1 MIRNMLAA
9 LLLCVG
15 IGARADNTVTVSTA
29 EGAPGEEVT
38 VSIAVENT
46 DAVSTLQVSIPLDE
60 SLTLVAGSGVLNA
73 ERCTDHSLT
82 VGVKDGVLNVF
93 VYSMT
98 MAPISGTSGTVASFK
113 LKLGD
118 QPTTISLTP
127 SKTVLTGSAGQTL
140 DATTT
145 AGAVTTRCAKAQ
157 YSTMEVDF
165 GAVPIRSTYER
176 TVTVTNVG
184 NADLQITALTLSD
197 VNVFSSTTMASL
209 PLTVAPGGQTTLNI
223 TYSPVERGSI
233 TRTLKVECNST
244 SKLNTIRL
252 KAQPFAV
259 NELHVQDVSGVS
271 DEDVTISMTMNNMD
285 AISGYQ
291 VEFQLP
297 EQLKYVD
304 GSFAATQGGVSR
316 WQGHSSV
323 VSLNGNV
330 LRIIVY
336 SGDNKALTGNDG
348 EIGSFRVK
356 LDGRDGTTLT
366 PTKTVL
372 TAMIDSRV
380 ENVVSAVYGGQ
391 VTIRSPRISTN
402 GSLDF
407 GAVSVTE
414 ACERQLYIRNYGSA
428 PLTVSRIVF
437 DNEALSVKEQLPMV
451 VEAGQSAGV
460 TVVYGSVEQTA
471 FTGRML
477 IYSNDPDQR
486 MREVKVTGSRY
497 TPNFMTVSGAE
508 AFANEEA
515 RLTVAIDNYD
525 DVTGLQFD
533 VTCPPQYEAGSC
545 QVAARAAGMTVT
557 ARQVGDH
564 TWRYFCYFLSGTGIS
579 AGSGAVT
586 TLRLTPITTPVA
598 VGTYQVSVTN
608 IKMGVSNLSDKYAG
622 NDLQTTF
629 SVKAGLRGDANGDGE
644 VNVTDIMAVANSI
657 LGIQMQIF
665 DETAADVNR
674 DGDVNVTDIMGIANI
689 ILGVST
695 NSGRASRVADEV
707 EPQ

>member
-15 IGARADNTVTVSTA
+15 MGARADNTVTVSTA

-140 DATTT
+140 DATAT
-145 AGAVTTRCAKAQ
+145 AGTVTTRCAKAQ

-165 GAVPIRSTYER
+165 GAVPIRSTYEQ

-209 PLTVAPGGQTTLNI
+209 PLTVAPGGQTALNI

-271 DEDVTISMTMNNMD
+271 DEEVTISMTMNNMD

-291 VEFQLP
+291 VVFQMP
-297 EQLKYVD
+297 EQLEYVN
-304 GSFAATQGGVSR
+304 GSFAASER
-316 WQGHSSV
+316 WQDHTSV
-323 VSLNGNV
+323 VSMNNKV

-336 SGDNKALTGNDG
+336 SGNNLPFKGDDG

-356 LDGRDGTTLT
+356 LMARDGTRLT
-366 PTKTVL
+366 PSTTVL
-372 TAMIDSRV
+372 SATIDHKV
-380 ENVVSAVYGGQ
+380 ENVVSAVYGGE
-391 VTIRSPRISTN
+391 VSISSPRISTN

-414 ACERQLYIRNYGSA
+414 PCEGQLYIRNYGSA

-471 FTGRML
+471 FESRML

-486 MREVKVTGSRY
+486 MREVKVTGSHY
-497 TPNFMTVSGAE
+497 APNFMTVSGAE

-557 ARQVGDH
+557 ARQVGEN
-564 TWRYFCYFLSGTGIS
+564 TWRYFCYFLTETGIS
-579 AGSGAVT
+579 TGSGTVM
-586 TLRLTPITTPVA
+586 TLQLTPVTTPVA

-695 NSGRASRVADEV
+695 NSSRTARVTDEV